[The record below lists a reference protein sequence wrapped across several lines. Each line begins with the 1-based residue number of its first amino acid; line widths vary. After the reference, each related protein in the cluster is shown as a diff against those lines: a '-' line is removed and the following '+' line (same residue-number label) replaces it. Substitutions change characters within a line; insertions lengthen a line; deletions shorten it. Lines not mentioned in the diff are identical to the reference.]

1 MTLTN
6 SLNTRKAQLV
16 SSGLGQHFV
25 SPRKPRDKRKT
36 QTLVE
41 FPGAELRRRRLLNQ
55 MQRLMNPTSSPTG
68 HSPTARGSPSVEAE
82 VNNMPDDLDF
92 VDVGSVEVEMS
103 KESSSDMPSNSEILP
118 QKRRILPDKS
128 ADALYGNWRKVIPT
142 LVDPQLKYY
151 ARTLGQA
158 LEKTHEVI
166 SACGTHSCIRKTTN
180 MLCLFF
186 DSKFLSVWCITQ
198 GRKHLINCQDS

>member
-1 MTLTN
+1 M
-6 SLNTRKAQLV
+6 
-16 SSGLGQHFV
+16 
-25 SPRKPRDKRKT
+25 

-41 FPGAELRRRRLLNQ
+41 FPGAELRRQQLLNQ
-55 MQRLMNPTSSPTG
+55 MQRLINPTSSPTG
-68 HSPTARGSPSVEAE
+68 HSPTAPGSPSVEAE

-92 VDVGSVEVEMS
+92 VDVGGVEVEMS
-103 KESSSDMPSNSEILP
+103 KESSSDMPSNSEISL

-151 ARTLGQA
+151 TRTLGQA
-158 LEKTHEVI
+158 LEKTHDVI
-166 SACGTHSCIRKTTN
+166 SACGTHSCVRKTTS

-186 DSKFLSVWCITQ
+186 DSKFLSVYPITR
-198 GRKHLINCQDS
+198 GRKHLNNCQDL

>member
-6 SLNTRKAQLV
+6 SLNTCKAQLV

-25 SPRKPRDKRKT
+25 SPWKPRDKRKT

-41 FPGAELRRRRLLNQ
+41 FPGAELRRRRLLNK
-55 MQRLMNPTSSPTG
+55 MQWLMNPTSSPTG
-68 HSPTARGSPSVEAE
+68 HPPTAPGSPSVEAE

-118 QKRRILPDKS
+118 QKQHILPNKL
-128 ADALYGNWRKVIPT
+128 AEALYGNWRKVIPT

-151 ARTLGQA
+151 TRTLGQA
-158 LEKTHEVI
+158 LEKMHDVI
-166 SACGTHSCIRKTTN
+166 SACGTHSCVQKTTN

-186 DSKFLSVWCITQ
+186 DSKFLSV
-198 GRKHLINCQDS
+198 